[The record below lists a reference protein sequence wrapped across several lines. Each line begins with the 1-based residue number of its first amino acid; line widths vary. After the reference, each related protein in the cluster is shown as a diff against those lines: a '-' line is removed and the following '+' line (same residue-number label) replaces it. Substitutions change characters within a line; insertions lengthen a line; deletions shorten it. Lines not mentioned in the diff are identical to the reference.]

1 MAETTAHTHPTK
13 QPKGLYVL
21 FGAEAWE
28 RFSYYGMRALLVL
41 YMTHQLNFS
50 REEALTVYAIYT
62 GLVYLTP
69 FFGGILA
76 DKLLGS
82 RKAVLIGGVVMAA
95 GHLAMAFPNL
105 LHYALGLLIVGNG
118 FFKPNISTIVGG
130 LYEENDPRR
139 DGGFTIF
146 YMGINLGA
154 FFSPLVCGTL
164 GEQVGWHWGF
174 SAAAVGMLFG
184 LGTFVAFQ
192 RLLGTAGYPPD
203 MGEVEAG
210 TSLRTKDWRDVG
222 IWIVGSLIGVQLVLW
237 SLPFLTSLMA
247 GIPTPVK
254 LGVGVLL
261 ILATLFGVIGGAA
274 KDGKEATHRTLVILI
289 LGFFVIFFWMGF
301 EQAGGTM
308 TLFADEQTDRH
319 IIGSLEMPASWF
331 QSVNPFFIFLLA
343 PIFSKM
349 WLRWDESKFQI
360 STPTKMAMGLF
371 FLAGGFG
378 LLYIGQQL
386 ALSTDSRVAIWWL
399 IGVYFIH
406 TVGELFLSPIG
417 LSMVTKLSVPRMVSM
432 MMGVWFTSSAVANYL
447 AGKLESIVH
456 DYHVPLFGF
465 LIGSSVGAGVLLL
478 AVTPLMKKWMHGKG

>member
-1 MAETTAHTHPTK
+1 MAETAAQVHPTK

-41 YMTHQLNFS
+41 YMTRQLHYD
-50 REEALTVYAIYT
+50 REDALTVYAIYT

-69 FFGGILA
+69 FFGGLLA

-82 RKAVLIGGVVMAA
+82 RKSVLIGGTVMAA
-95 GHLAMAFPNL
+95 GHLAMAFPDL
-105 LHYALGLLIVGNG
+105 LNYALGLLIIGNG

-130 LYEENDPRR
+130 LYSENDPRR

-154 FFSPLVCGTL
+154 FFSPLICGTL

-210 TSLRTKDWRDVG
+210 TKLRPKDWRDIG

-237 SLPFLTSLMA
+237 SLPFLTGVMDA
-247 GIPTPVK
+247 IPASVK
-254 LGVGVLL
+254 LIIGVVL
-261 ILATLFGVIGGAA
+261 IFGTLFGVVGGAA
-274 KDGKEATHRTLVILI
+274 RDGAEATHRTIVILL

-308 TLFADEQTDRH
+308 TLFAAEQTDRH
-319 IIGSLEMPASWF
+319 VVAGWEMPASWF

-349 WLRWDESKFQI
+349 WLHWDESRFKLA
-360 STPTKMAMGLF
+360 TPTKMAMGLF
-371 FLAGGFG
+371 FLAGGFVI
-378 LLYIGQQL
+378 LYIGQSL
-386 ALSTDSRVAIWWL
+386 ALSGNGRVAIWWL

-417 LSMVTKLSVPRMVSM
+417 LSMVTKLALPRMVSL

-447 AGKLESIVH
+447 AGKLESIVQQ
-456 DYHVPLFGF
+456 YEIPLFAF
-465 LIGSSVGAGVLLL
+465 LIGSSIAAGILLL
-478 AVTPLMKKWMHGKG
+478 LVTPLLKKWMHGKG